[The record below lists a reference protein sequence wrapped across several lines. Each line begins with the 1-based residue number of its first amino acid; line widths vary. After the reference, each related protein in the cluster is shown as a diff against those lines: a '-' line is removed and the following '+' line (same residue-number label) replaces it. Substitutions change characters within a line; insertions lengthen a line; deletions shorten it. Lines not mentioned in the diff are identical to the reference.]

1 MKRQHPDNPDLF
13 WCPKCKTY
21 KARGEFYKTS
31 WGNHGVT
38 GYCKECTYTPKSERT
53 CAVCGNNFIAKG
65 RKKYCSE
72 KCHGRGSHRNKAKY
86 YRERH
91 PVKIVTKICVLCGK
105 QFSYEN
111 SQRGLIKYCSHECR
125 IKYARRPKYDRIC
138 VVCGKQ
144 FISNQSV
151 VKTCSKECARRLI
164 FGEKIS
170 VSCPVCGE
178 TRAVFSKSPT
188 IKKKK
193 SNVII
198 CERCRHNKANRERRL
213 LNPEKTTVKDKAR
226 NKRKVMDITD
236 GYVRGR
242 IKARANIE
250 LEDITQ
256 PMIDMKRQAII
267 MKRTLKQFKEWRK
280 EYESNNADVQREQ
293 RENEEAD
300 GRQGH
305 TQP

>member
-1 MKRQHPDNPDLF
+1 
-13 WCPKCKTY
+13 
-21 KARGEFYKTS
+21 
-31 WGNHGVT
+31 
-38 GYCKECTYTPKSERT
+38 
-53 CAVCGNNFIAKG
+53 
-65 RKKYCSE
+65 
-72 KCHGRGSHRNKAKY
+72 
-86 YRERH
+86 
-91 PVKIVTKICVLCGK
+91 
-105 QFSYEN
+105 
-111 SQRGLIKYCSHECR
+111 
-125 IKYARRPKYDRIC
+125 
-138 VVCGKQ
+138 
-144 FISNQSV
+144 
-151 VKTCSKECARRLI
+151 
-164 FGEKIS
+164 
-170 VSCPVCGE
+170 
-178 TRAVFSKSPT
+178 
-188 IKKKK
+188 
-193 SNVII
+193 
-198 CERCRHNKANRERRL
+198 L
-213 LNPEKTTVKDKAR
+213 LNPEKSTAKDKAR